1 MYFHLKFSEM
11 RFFYVIFFIVIFT
24 SLSCGFLSEDDKN
37 HNLNTVI
44 DYTKVDVS
52 PTFKNCKN
60 LSIKKNSVCFS
71 EEINKRIQATLITY
85 NFVAEED
92 ISEVILIDLLIDNKG
107 NFRLKKI
114 TASIAIK
121 NQFPKLDSAIRNAI
135 KKLPRITPA
144 FKRGVPVITQYQ
156 LPIKIVAKEVID

>member
-1 MYFHLKFSEM
+1 M

-24 SLSCGFLSEDDKN
+24 SLSCSFLSEDDKN
-37 HNLNTVI
+37 QNLNAIV

-71 EEINKRIQATLITY
+71 EEIHKRIKASLRTY
-85 NFVAEED
+85 NFVTEQA
-92 ISEVILIDLLIDNKG
+92 INEVVLIDLLIDNKG
-107 NFRLKKI
+107 NFKLKKI
-114 TASIAIK
+114 TASVVIK
-121 NQFPKLDSAIRNAI
+121 NQLPKLESVLRSAI

-144 FKRGVPVITQYQ
+144 FKRGIPVTTQYQ
-156 LPIKIVAKEVID
+156 LPLKVEVE

>member
-1 MYFHLKFSEM
+1 M
-11 RFFYVIFFIVIFT
+11 
-24 SLSCGFLSEDDKN
+24 SCGFLSEDDKN

-44 DYTKVDVS
+44 DYTQVDVS

-60 LSIKKNSVCFS
+60 LSIRENGACFS
-71 EEINKRIQATLITY
+71 EEIHKRMQASLITY
-85 NFVAEED
+85 NFVTEQTINET
-92 ISEVILIDLLIDNKG
+92 VLIDLLIDNKG

-121 NQFPKLDSAIRNAI
+121 NQLPKLDSVLRSAI

-144 FKRGVPVITQYQ
+144 FKRGIPVTTQYQ
-156 LPIKIVAKEVID
+156 LPLKVEVY